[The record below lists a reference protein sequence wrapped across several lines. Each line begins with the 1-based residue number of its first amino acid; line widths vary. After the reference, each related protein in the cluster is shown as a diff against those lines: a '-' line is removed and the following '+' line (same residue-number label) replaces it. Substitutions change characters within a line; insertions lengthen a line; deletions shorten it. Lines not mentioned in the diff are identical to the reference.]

1 MTVEPPRQVNLV
13 AVRDSKRSFNKAG
26 SGASETRKDAELLLC
41 YLPQT
46 IAGAASEPAKKQVP
60 FSTGHRV
67 WDVTGQSRVA
77 AGASGGSLHNTN
89 DIRTAVEVGAHFL
102 ASAGPAPGVC
112 VGISPTRLAKVDNGP
127 KHGPARIAGLA
138 LAPPSALWISGHSSL
153 EHLGHLGAATG
164 SRDSLF

>member
-1 MTVEPPRQVNLV
+1 LTVEPPRQVNLV

-102 ASAGPAPGVC
+102 AP
-112 VGISPTRLAKVDNGP
+112 LAQLL
-127 KHGPARIAGLA
+127 AFA
-138 LAPPSALWISGHSSL
+138 LAFLQRDLQRWTTAPNMASPDCWPLVWPPSALWISGHSSL